1 MVLPP
6 FSVFVAIF
14 YHGRSGEICGN
25 PAAGCIF
32 FRRCALTVNFAYYDS
47 PLGLIQIG
55 YEGEVVVSIRR
66 HQGKFQHIPSPVSEL
81 ANSQLQEYFCGKRI
95 SFDLALH
102 PKGTPFQQAVWQ
114 ALLDIPYGEVR
125 TYGQIAAAI
134 GKPKAARAVGQAA
147 NRNPLW
153 IVVPCHR
160 VVGSCGKLTGYAGGL
175 DLKQYLL
182 KLEQTDT

>member
-1 MVLPP
+1 M
-6 FSVFVAIF
+6 
-14 YHGRSGEICGN
+14 
-25 PAAGCIF
+25 
-32 FRRCALTVNFAYYDS
+32 VNFAYYDS

-55 YEGEVVVSIRR
+55 CEDEAVVSVRR
-66 HQGKFQHIPSPVSEL
+66 HEEEFHHIPSPLSEL
-81 ANSQLQEYFCGKRI
+81 ANNQLQEYFCGKRTC
-95 SFDLALH
+95 FDFPIR
-102 PKGTPFQQAVWQ
+102 PKGTPFQLEVWK
-114 ALLDIPYGEVR
+114 ALSRIPYAQTR
-125 TYGQIAAAI
+125 TYGQIAAEI

-153 IVVPCHR
+153 IVIPCHR